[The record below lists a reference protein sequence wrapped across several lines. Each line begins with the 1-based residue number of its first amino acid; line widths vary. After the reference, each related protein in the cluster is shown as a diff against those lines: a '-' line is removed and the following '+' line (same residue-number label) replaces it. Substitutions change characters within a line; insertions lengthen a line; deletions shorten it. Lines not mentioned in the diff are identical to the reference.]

1 MIDRAI
7 RSVSGSIRK
16 KLFLSYFIVIVIPLV
31 LIGSILFVTMLSM
44 TERQTLDKRAVE
56 MKLVSQQLQAYTDQL
71 ELYSRV
77 IYTGEVQALLNA
89 GPPADAI
96 AFTRWRGALFQQFE
110 EWYGYMN
117 IKAAIQN
124 VTIVQADGRTI
135 VKEPS
140 YAPDVSFADQ
150 PWYRE
155 AIARQ
160 GEVVIAGP
168 FVRPFANAR
177 PADGPFTFSLIRKIN
192 NPLGGADLGGIV
204 VDIGVMDLARL
215 LTSLNLRNM
224 TILNEDDVVV
234 YADETETIGQRWPY
248 GASIRGADSG
258 WIDTDGGRMFVN
270 TGELPATGWRF
281 VSLDPMSSLSVYAIA
296 FRNLTVGVGLIALLV
311 ALAIS
316 TFIAGRITEPLRTLR
331 RHMKQVQDGRFDIRH
346 EVTRTD
352 EVGQL
357 ASSFNQMTERV
368 QTLVNDVYKA
378 EIIRKE
384 AQLKALHSQINPHFL
399 YNTLDSMNAIAMLQD
414 VPLLGRMSKML
425 ADMFRYSISQGEPV
439 VPLGEELKQVKRYV
453 EIQQIRYDHKFNL
466 LLSVPDRLL
475 SYPIPKLTLQPVV
488 ENAVYHGLEMIP
500 DEGLLAITVYETAEG
515 VVIEVFDNGDGI
527 AAEELERIRQ
537 RMREPI
543 DYADHLGLANVQER
557 LQLHYGD
564 EYGISIDSLYGRGT
578 NVVYRLPP
586 FRMDGSGDGDGDG
599 DGNVDAAPPQAP
611 SS

>member
-1 MIDRAI
+1 MTDVIVRAI
-7 RSVSGSIRK
+7 RNIRGSIRK
-16 KLFLSYFIVIVIPLV
+16 KLFLSYFIVILIPLV
-31 LIGSILFVTMLSM
+31 LIGTILFVTMLSI

-96 AFTRWRGALFQQFE
+96 AFTRWKSALFQQFE

-124 VTIVQADGRTI
+124 VTIVRANGAEI
-135 VKEPS
+135 AKEHM
-140 YAPDVSFADQ
+140 YAPETSFAAQ
-150 PWYRE
+150 EWYRH

-168 FVRPFANAR
+168 FVRPFANPGTA
-177 PADGPFTFSLIRKIN
+177 AHTHTFSLIRKIN
-192 NPLGGADLGGIV
+192 NPLGGTDLGGIV
-204 VDIGVMDLARL
+204 VDINVMDLARL

-224 TILNEDDVVV
+224 TILNADDTVV
-234 YADETETIGQRWPY
+234 YADRSDTIGQKWPY
-248 GASIRGADSG
+248 GASIRGSDSG

-281 VSLDPMSSLSVYAIA
+281 VSLDPLSTLSVYSVA
-296 FRNLTVGVGLIALLV
+296 FRNMTVGVGLVALLV
-311 ALAIS
+311 ALALS
-316 TFIAGRITEPLRTLR
+316 TFIAGRITKPLRTLQR
-331 RHMKQVQDGRFDIRH
+331 NMKQVQDGRFDIRLD
-346 EVTRTD
+346 VVRTD

-357 ASSFNQMTERV
+357 TSSFNQMTERV

-399 YNTLDSMNAIAMLQD
+399 YNTLDSMNAIAMLEE
-414 VPLLGRMSKML
+414 VPLLSKMSRML
-425 ADMFRYSISQGEPV
+425 ADMFRYSISQGDPV
-439 VPLGEELKQVKRYV
+439 VPLSEELKQVKRYV
-453 EIQQIRYDHKFNL
+453 EIQQIRYDYKFNL
-466 LLSVPDRLL
+466 LLSVPDKLL
-475 SYPIPKLTLQPVV
+475 QYRIPKLTLQPIV

-500 DEGLLAITVYETAEG
+500 DEGILAITAYESADG
-515 VVIEVFDNGDGI
+515 VVIEVFDNGKGI
-527 AAEELERIRQ
+527 AEDELEWIRR

-557 LQLHYGD
+557 LQLHYGS
-564 EYGISIDSLYGRGT
+564 EYGISIDTIYRRGT

-586 FRMDGSGDGDGDG
+586 LKG
-599 DGNVDAAPPQAP
+599 
-611 SS
+611 

>member
-1 MIDRAI
+1 MIGTIVRIVRGI
-7 RSVSGSIRK
+7 RDSIRK
-16 KLFLSYFIVIVIPLV
+16 KLFLSYFIVILIPLV
-31 LIGSILFVTMLSM
+31 LIGSILFVTMLSI

-89 GPPADAI
+89 GPPADPI
-96 AFTRWRGALFQQFE
+96 AYTRWRSALFQQFE

-124 VTIVQADGRTI
+124 VTIVRSDGTAI
-135 VKEPS
+135 AKEQIYSP
-140 YAPDVSFADQ
+140 AAIFADEA
-150 PWYRE
+150 WYRD

-168 FVRPFANAR
+168 FVRPFSNPRAATN
-177 PADGPFTFSLIRKIN
+177 PHTFSLIRKIN

-204 VDIGVMDLARL
+204 VDINVMDLARL
-215 LTSLNLRNM
+215 LTSLNLRDM
-224 TILNEDDVVV
+224 TILNADDSVV
-234 YADETETIGQRWPY
+234 YADRTETIGQKWPY
-248 GASIRGADSG
+248 GASIRDAESG
-258 WIDTDGGRMFVN
+258 WIEADGERMFVN

-281 VSLDPMSSLSVYAIA
+281 VSLDPLSTLSVYSVA
-296 FRNLTVGVGLIALLV
+296 FRNLTIGVGLVALLV
-311 ALAIS
+311 ALVIS
-316 TFIAGRITEPLRTLR
+316 TYIAGRITKPLRTLQR
-331 RHMKQVQDGRFDIRH
+331 NMKQVQAGRFDIRLD
-346 EVTRTD
+346 VTRTD

-357 ASSFNQMTERV
+357 THSFNQMTERV

-399 YNTLDSMNAIAMLQD
+399 YNTLDSMNAIAMLEE

-425 ADMFRYSISQGEPV
+425 ADMFRYSISRGEQV
-439 VPLGEELKQVKRYV
+439 VPLGDELNQVKRYV
-453 EIQQIRYDHKFNL
+453 EIQQIRYDYKFNL
-466 LLSVPDRLL
+466 LLSVPDNLL
-475 SYPIPKLTLQPVV
+475 SYRIPKLTLQPIV

-500 DEGLLAITVYETAEG
+500 DEGILAITVYETADA
-515 VVIEVFDNGDGI
+515 VVIEVFDNGGGI
-527 AAEELERIRQ
+527 PEEELELIRQ
-537 RMREPI
+537 KMHEPI

-564 EYGISIDSLYGRGT
+564 EYGITVDSLYGRAT

-586 FRMDGSGDGDGDG
+586 FVKIINNPNRS
-599 DGNVDAAPPQAP
+599 
-611 SS
+611 